1 LCQVLQYFTVEL
13 NIGKL
18 DEPMRELTV
27 GDTMFS
33 HRGIDIGDPFLA
45 HGSFLDSPV
54 AVGVLG
60 SAMGL
65 SQGETEA
72 IARAT
77 SETLSQAEDFLA
89 GPICHIKII
98 TKQSPNVATFIQR
111 RETLCSNFWL
121 ANLVLCTF
129 DRKVW

>member
-1 LCQVLQYFTVEL
+1 LQNFAVEL
-13 NIGKL
+13 NIGKF

-33 HRGIDIGDPFLA
+33 DCGVDISYPFLA
-45 HGSFLDSPV
+45 HSSLLYSPV

-60 SAMGL
+60 STMGL
-65 SQGETEA
+65 PQGETEA
-72 IARAT
+72 ISGTT
-77 SETLSQAEDFLA
+77 SETLRQAENFFS

-98 TKQSPNVATFIQR
+98 IKQSPNIGTFIHR

-121 ANLVLCTF
+121 SN
-129 DRKVW
+129 